1 LINDVTAVKR
11 SEELLRYIQDRIR
24 ILTESFT
31 DYAIFSTDTDGRI
44 DSWNPGAA
52 NIFGYIEDEIL
63 GQPYEMLFTPED
75 VVNGVPVKEM
85 RMARKSGR
93 ASDERWQTRKDGTR
107 FFASGVMA
115 PLYVGNSLSG
125 YAKITSDR
133 TERQRST
140 EALQQSRDELEIRV
154 IERTRELAAAN
165 AALVAEIN
173 ERKTAERQKIE
184 FLQRLVTSQEGQ
196 RQRIAR
202 DLHDQL
208 GQRLTALRL
217 KIAAMKDVCSHDE
230 NLRARAIRLQEIS
243 ELLDSEVSFLAW
255 ELRPFALDELGL
267 VDAIGTF
274 VREWSK
280 HYEIPADFHSSGL
293 SGVHLDQNADSHL
306 YRIAQEALNNVVKHA
321 KASGVNVLLE
331 KTGEE
336 LILIVEDDGVGI
348 TPKRSNGR
356 KGGKGLGLE
365 GMGERASLIGGT
377 LEIESTPGLGTTIYV
392 RLPLTNGK

>member
-1 LINDVTAVKR
+1 M
-11 SEELLRYIQDRIR
+11 
-24 ILTESFT
+24 LTESFT
-31 DYAIFSTDTDGRI
+31 DYAIFSTDVEGRI

-52 NIFGYIEDEIL
+52 NIFGCDAQDIL
-63 GQPYEMLFTPED
+63 GRSYEILFTPED
-75 VVNGVPVKEM
+75 VINGVPIKEM
-85 RMARKSGR
+85 RLARKSSR
-93 ASDERWQTRKDGTR
+93 AFSERWQTRKDGSR

-115 PLYVGNSLSG
+115 PLYVGNVLSG
-125 YAKITSDR
+125 YAKITSDL
-133 TERQRST
+133 TERQRT
-140 EALQQSRDELEIRV
+140 AEALQRSHDELESRV
-154 IERTRELAAAN
+154 MERTLELAAAN

-184 FLQRLVTSQEGQ
+184 FLQRLVTSQEDQ

-217 KIAAMKDVCSHDE
+217 KIAAMKEVCEHDE

-267 VDAIGTF
+267 VEAVGTF

-280 HYEIPADFHSSGL
+280 HYEIPAEFHSSGL
-293 SGVHLDQNADSHL
+293 ANVQLDKNADSHL

-321 KASGVNVLLE
+321 RATGVNVLLE

-336 LILIVEDDGVGI
+336 LILIVEDDGIGI
-348 TPKRSNGR
+348 SNNRGNGR

-365 GMGERASLIGGT
+365 GMRERAVLIGGA
-377 LEIESTPGLGTTIYV
+377 LEIESAPSAGTTIYV
-392 RLPLTNGK
+392 RVPLETEQQTINERKTSNSFS